1 MRRRRDGS
9 FVLRLPEET
18 IELLAALGAQLDP
31 LLDDQSADA
40 GLRRLFPPAHEDD
53 VLAEAAWQIEQ
64 GAALRDSRR
73 GALAALA
80 HPADKPMDEDE
91 LVTWMQGVNAL
102 RLVLGERIGLGREVD
117 EEEEMVAL
125 EAALVDADDPE
136 EVATLERRLGARQLY
151 DLLSALVAH
160 AVRALESAER

>member
-18 IELLAALGAQLDP
+18 IDLLAALGAQLDP
-31 LLDDQSADA
+31 LLDDQSADS

-64 GAALRDSRR
+64 GQALRDSRR
-73 GALAALA
+73 DALAALA
-80 HPADKPMDEDE
+80 HPADEPMDEDE

-102 RLVLGERIGLGREVD
+102 RLVLGERIGLDGEVD
-117 EEEEMVAL
+117 EEQEITAL
-125 EAALVDADDPE
+125 EAALVRAEDPE
-136 EVATLERRLGARQLY
+136 EMGNLERRLGAWQLY

-160 AVRALESAER
+160 AVRALESGER